1 MLRRATTKGRAI
13 EGKAKLLSF
22 RYTAQAEQ
30 GRVVKGSVKAMSEV
44 AAQNLLVGQGYTPLT
59 LEPIASA
66 FSLEGALPSMFGIKP
81 AQIVSFSNQ
90 LATLL
95 ESGVSLLPAL
105 QLLEGQ
111 STNSKAFER
120 VIRSIAQDLGM
131 GKSFAAAVGRHPA
144 VFSEIYIRTISVGDR
159 TGNLQSV
166 LRQMASYIEKQGAFA
181 KKISKAL
188 AYPMMV
194 FGVGIVVSIILLVV
208 VLPPLADMFNAL
220 GVDLPLPTRMMMAAS
235 AFFTSYLLYIA
246 AGTLTSII
254 ALLVFLRRPRG
265 RQMLDQFRLNAPIIG
280 MPTRLSELAR
290 MSRTMVVLLDAGL
303 PLQDVMEML
312 PKTTTNSVV
321 HDSLEQVRR
330 GLLLGQGLSYP
341 MSTLPLF
348 PPLMLQMIRVG
359 EESNTLES
367 NLTVLANFYELTA
380 DEKTDQ
386 MVAVLTPLSTIAMA
400 AFAGF
405 VALSVI
411 MPMYEITGAIDLG

>member
-1 MLRRATTKGRAI
+1 MLKRAASKGRATQ
-13 EGKAKLLSF
+13 GNAKLLSF
-22 RYTAQAEQ
+22 RYTAQAGQ

-44 AAQNLLVGQGYTPLT
+44 AAQNLLVEQGYTPLT
-59 LEPIASA
+59 LEPIASP
-66 FSLEGALPSMFGIKP
+66 FSLEGALPSLFGIKP

-111 STNSKAFER
+111 SSSSKAFER
-120 VIRSIAQDLGM
+120 VIRSIAQDLGT
-131 GKSFAAAVGRHPA
+131 GKSFAGAIARHPT

-159 TGNLQSV
+159 TGNLQTV
-166 LRQMASYIEKQGAFA
+166 LRQMADYIEKQGAFA
-181 KKISKAL
+181 KKSSKAL

-194 FGVGIVVSIILLVV
+194 FAVGIIVSVILLVV
-208 VLPPLADMFNAL
+208 VLPPLADMFTAL
-220 GVDLPLPTRMMMAAS
+220 GVDLPLPTRMLMAAS
-235 AFFTSYLLYIA
+235 EFFTAYLLYIA
-246 AGTLTSII
+246 AGTLIVII
-254 ALLVFLRRPRG
+254 SLIVFLRRPRG
-265 RQMLDQFRLNAPIIG
+265 RRMLDQFRLNAPIIG
-280 MPTRLSELAR
+280 TPARLSELAR
-290 MSRTMVVLLDAGL
+290 ICRTMVVLLDAGL
-303 PLQDVMEML
+303 PLQNVMEML
-312 PKTTTNSVV
+312 PKTTSNSVV
-321 HDSLEQVRR
+321 HDTLQQVRR

-359 EESNTLES
+359 EESNTLEN

-386 MVAVLTPLSTIAMA
+386 MVALLTPMSTIAMA